1 MDIILADN
9 SGHIDFKPVFEKLND
24 ELSGIDQSLTIVCA
38 GGFVMQLNV
47 YRGTTDIDAFYRSN
61 VDIESIIRKVGDEF
75 ELNKPDELWLN
86 NSISNMNPE
95 PPDEYCEPVYLF
107 SHLVVKAV
115 SIMYLIG
122 MKLESGREQDLIDA
136 GNILKN
142 EMHKSPIGLLKALVS
157 MQFHVDISSL
167 LDVFE
172 KAYGME
178 WLEEFYL
185 SNQEELREFFS

>member
-1 MDIILADN
+1 MDIIQANN
-9 SGHIDFKPVFEKLND
+9 SAQIDFKLAFEKLND
-24 ELSGIDQSLTIVCA
+24 ELSRIGQSLTLVCA
-38 GGFVMQLNV
+38 GGYVMQMNG
-47 YRGTTDIDAFYRSN
+47 YRGTADIDAFYKSN
-61 VDIESIIRKVGDEF
+61 ADIESIIRKVGDEC

-86 NSISNMNPE
+86 NSIANMNPE
-95 PPDEYCEPVYLF
+95 PPDEYCEPVYSF
-107 SHLVVKAV
+107 SNLMVKAV

-136 GNILKN
+136 GTILKN
-142 EMHKSPIGLLKALVS
+142 EKHENPVGLLKILIS
-157 MQFHVDISSL
+157 MKFHIDISSI

-172 KAYGME
+172 KAHGME

>member
-1 MDIILADN
+1 MDIIQANN
-9 SGHIDFKPVFEKLND
+9 SAQIDFILAFKKLND
-24 ELSGIDQSLTIVCA
+24 ELSRIGQSLTLVCA
-38 GGFVMQLNV
+38 GGYVMQLNG
-47 YRGTTDIDAFYRSN
+47 YRGTADIDAFYKSN
-61 VDIESIIRKVGDEF
+61 ADIESIIRKVGDEC

-86 NSISNMNPE
+86 NSIANMNPE
-95 PPDEYCEPVYLF
+95 PPDEYCELVYSF
-107 SHLVVKAV
+107 SNLMVKAV

-136 GNILKN
+136 GIILKN
-142 EMHKSPIGLLKALVS
+142 EKHENPIGLLKSLIS
-157 MQFHVDISSL
+157 MKFHIDISSI

-172 KAYGME
+172 KAHGME